1 MERADRLVEHFAHPR
16 NAGVLADANAVGL
29 VGAMRWGDALKL
41 MLQIDP
47 DSDRIT
53 AARFQTFGCSSA
65 IASSSAVTEM
75 VIGKTA
81 GEALAISAQDIALY
95 LGGLPAE
102 HMYCAVMA
110 HEAIQVAV
118 AQYRG
123 EAAPG
128 GRVDATLLCKCS
140 GVTVEFVERTIRSN
154 ALTAP
159 DSVVFHTKAG
169 RGCVACFRQI
179 ETVLARV
186 SGEMAA
192 DGLVA
197 KTQVYR
203 VGSAQPRLI
212 ELMPRGEAAPG
223 PKAPMAPAIA
233 PAAARPSLAPA
244 PSVKPT
250 ASAALIAKRGG
261 SEQIALIASAIDDLR
276 PHLQRDGGDCELV
289 DVDGNTVFVKLTG
302 SCVGCQLASVTLS
315 GVQARLAE
323 KLGQPLR
330 VVPIQ

>member
-1 MERADRLVEHFAHPR
+1 MLDRSDRLVEHFANPK
-16 NAGVLADANAVGL
+16 NAGVLADANAVAL

-41 MLQIDP
+41 MLQVDP
-47 DSDRIT
+47 DTDRIT

-75 VIGKTA
+75 VNGKTTE
-81 GEALAISAQDIALY
+81 EALGITAAEIVAF
-95 LGGLPAE
+95 LGGLPDE
-102 HMYCAVMA
+102 QMYCAVMA
-110 HEAIQVAV
+110 HEALEVAI

-123 EAAPG
+123 EAKEGA
-128 GRVDATLLCKCS
+128 RVDAALLCKCS
-140 GVTVEFVERTIRSN
+140 GVAEEFVARTIRAN

-159 DSVVFHTKAG
+159 DEVVFHTKAG

-179 ETVLARV
+179 EVVLARV
-186 SGEMAA
+186 NGDMAA
-192 DGLVA
+192 EGLIA
-197 KTQVYR
+197 RAQVYR
-203 VGSAQPRLI
+203 VGSAQPRLL
-212 ELMPRGEAAPG
+212 ELLPRGEAAPG
-223 PKAPMAPAIA
+223 PKAPAIA
-233 PAAARPSLAPA
+233 AVAARPAPAPA
-244 PSVKPT
+244 PSARPT
-250 ASAALIAKRGG
+250 ASAALAAKRGS
-261 SEQIALIASAIDDLR
+261 SEQIMLIESAIDDLR

-323 KLGQPLR
+323 KLGMPLR

>member
-1 MERADRLVEHFAHPR
+1 MDRSERLVEHFANPK

-41 MLQIDP
+41 MLQVDP
-47 DSDRIT
+47 TNDHIT

-75 VIGKTA
+75 VIGKTTA
-81 GEALAISAQDIALY
+81 EALAITAADIARY

-110 HEAIQVAV
+110 QEALDVAI

-123 EAAPG
+123 EAAPD
-128 GRVDATLLCKCS
+128 GRVDTELLCKCS
-140 GVTVEFVERTIRSN
+140 GVTEAFVTRTIRSN
-154 ALTAP
+154 ALTVP
-159 DSVVFHTKAG
+159 NDVVAHTKAG

-179 ETVLARV
+179 ESVLARV
-186 SGEMAA
+186 NGEMAGE
-192 DGLVA
+192 GLIA
-197 KTQVYR
+197 PNRVYR

-212 ELMPRGEAAPG
+212 ELMPRGEAAAG
-223 PKAPMAPAIA
+223 PKPPVTAPAVA
-233 PAAARPSLAPA
+233 HPQRPPA

-250 ASAALIAKRGG
+250 ASAALIAKRGS
-261 SEQIALIASAIDDLR
+261 SEQIRLIESAIDDLR

-323 KLGQPLR
+323 RLGLPLR

>member
-1 MERADRLVEHFAHPR
+1 MERAERLVEHFANPR
-16 NAGVLADANAVGL
+16 NAGVLANANAVGL

-47 DSDRIT
+47 ESDRIT
-53 AARFQTFGCSSA
+53 MARFQTFGCSSA
-65 IASSSAVTEM
+65 IAASSAVTEM
-75 VIGKTA
+75 VTGKTT
-81 GEALAISAQDIALY
+81 GEALAIAAADIAGY

-110 HEAIQVAV
+110 HEAIRVAV
-118 AQYRG
+118 VQYRG
-123 EAAPG
+123 EAASG
-128 GRVDATLLCKCS
+128 GRADATLLCKCS
-140 GVTVEFVERTIRSN
+140 GVTDAFVERTIRAN
-154 ALTAP
+154 GLMAP
-159 DSVVFHTKAG
+159 DDVVSHTKAG
-169 RGCVACFRQI
+169 RGCLACFRQI
-179 ETVLARV
+179 EAVLARV
-186 SGEMAA
+186 NGEMA
-192 DGLVA
+192 DEGLVA
-197 KTQVYR
+197 KNLVYR
-203 VGSAQPRLI
+203 VGSVQPRLF

-223 PKAPMAPAIA
+223 PKAP
-233 PAAARPSLAPA
+233 AAATASARPPLAAA

-261 SEQIALIASAIDDLR
+261 SEQIALIASAIDGLR

-323 KLGQPLR
+323 KLGLPLR